1 MRYHHRFFVYGI
13 LTVVDALL
21 SAIQCE
27 AVKLDELNLSSCSLP
42 ASALR
47 YLSPVITATSS
58 TLQRLELQGN
68 EWNLSTPAALRDWE
82 EFLVSFR
89 NCVKLRRVVFSQNH
103 LGDKGIETLVRV
115 YTRETQ
121 DPSHADDDTENLSDP
136 ALSRSISALSVGS
149 QLQDDDDEDE
159 SLDLDMSTDLVSS
172 PNSSLAASALIKSSR
187 RPLDETLPA
196 PNRGLRS
203 IAYIYIRD
211 VGMTD
216 LSALH
221 LSFLLPYHQLPHI
234 LLRRLDAGISDLTLG
249 REDELYDP
257 GSLCRGVM
265 YDTGN
270 TELSSLGRKILESV
284 EKVRRAGGLQPQ
296 FSATVPAMTMSVHA
310 GSAPPSPDSYRPRRN
325 SESSRTYFPD
335 TPSPSRKESI
345 SSIRTTLSHGRPG
358 SVTCSSPKAEIS
370 SPLAEVY
377 KARPKLQGEI
387 LKVAGNV
394 HVCQLWSAA
403 IRLLSLARI
412 VTLPQS
418 PKTPNSTLPGRRGKR
433 RPTKVLLPPSP
444 ISPTPVS
451 KVKKSH
457 CVGGLDLKLWANIL
471 SPIVDPDKV
480 LSEQQAVSVVA
491 WAADKGTLAKE
502 HEWAGKLQHVQM
514 WKLLDVP
521 P

>member
-1 MRYHHRFFVYGI
+1 M
-13 LTVVDALL
+13 
-21 SAIQCE
+21 
-27 AVKLDELNLSSCSLP
+27 
-42 ASALR
+42 
-47 YLSPVITATSS
+47 ITATSS

-68 EWNLSTPAALRDWE
+68 EWNLSTPEALRDWE

-89 NCVKLRRVVFSQNH
+89 NCVKMRRVVFSQNY

-115 YTRETQ
+115 YTREKQ
-121 DPSHADDDTENLSDP
+121 DPGHTCDVTEDLSDLG
-136 ALSRSISALSVGS
+136 LSRSISALSVDS
-149 QLQDDDDEDE
+149 QVQDDDNDEG
-159 SLDLDMSTDLVSS
+159 SLDMDMSTDLGSS
-172 PNSSLAASALIKSSR
+172 PNSSLAASALIKSNR
-187 RPLDETLPA
+187 RPLDETLFIPT
-196 PNRGLRS
+196 RGLRS

-257 GSLCRGVM
+257 DSLCRGVM
-265 YDTGN
+265 YDIGN
-270 TELSSLGRKILESV
+270 TELSSLGRKVLESV

-296 FSATVPAMTMSVHA
+296 VSTTLPAMTMSLHA

-325 SESSRTYFPD
+325 SDSSRTYFPE

-345 SSIRTTLSHGRPG
+345 SSIRTTFSHGRSG
-358 SVTCSSPKAEIS
+358 SIVCGSPKADIS
-370 SPLAEVY
+370 SPLSDVY

-412 VTLPQS
+412 VTLPQAV
-418 PKTPNSTLPGRRGKR
+418 KTPSSTPPGRRGKR

-457 CVGGLDLKLWANIL
+457 CVGGLDFRLWAKIL
-471 SPIVDPDKV
+471 SPIVDTDRV
-480 LSEQQAVSVVA
+480 LSEQQAVSVVS

-521 P
+521 VPSSSELMKGLRVFEL